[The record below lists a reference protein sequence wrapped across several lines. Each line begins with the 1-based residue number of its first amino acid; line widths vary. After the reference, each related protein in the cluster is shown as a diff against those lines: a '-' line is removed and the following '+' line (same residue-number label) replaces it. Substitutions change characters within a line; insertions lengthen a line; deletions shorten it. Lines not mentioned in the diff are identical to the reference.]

1 MPLNLTYSDIA
12 FPAITGL
19 GLGVGA
25 RLARWGYDIANKSGT
40 RAPVKLSPVESAA
53 VEVPVDV
60 SEEEAEELKKKGI
73 RVKQA
78 ADNILDTAVQ
88 GSLGTLSAVGG
99 WSLADKILDSKRK
112 AKAQKS
118 LERSR
123 RRVEALIR
131 GDQDPEDAGLA
142 RAMKV
147 AAEVYIQHI
156 GDSEPGV
163 GTVREV
169 RAKTASVLEEVAP
182 GILGRGVSTVGE
194 ILKPLGIPLGIAGTL
209 VAMKAYN
216 ASRDENK
223 YRAKAKAMRDYLNNV
238 GAETP
243 TAVMVPVVRKKHP
256 ATVD

>member
-1 MPLNLTYSDIA
+1 MAINLTYSDVA

-40 RAPVKLSPVESAA
+40 RAPAKLPPVESSA

-60 SEEEAEELKKKGI
+60 SEEEAEELRKKGVK
-73 RVKQA
+73 VKQA
-78 ADNILDTAVQ
+78 ADNVLDTAIQ
-88 GSLGTLSAVGG
+88 GTIGTLSTVGG

-123 RRVEALIR
+123 RRVQALIN
-131 GDQDPEDAGLA
+131 GESDPADQGIS
-142 RAMKV
+142 RALKV
-147 AAEVYIQHI
+147 AADVYIENVGLSEF
-156 GDSEPGV
+156 GDHVQFPKAAAALDDVVPSIVSRG
-163 GTVREV
+163 
-169 RAKTASVLEEVAP
+169 AST
-182 GILGRGVSTVGE
+182 IGE

-216 ASRDENK
+216 ANRDENK
-223 YRAKAKAMRDYLNNV
+223 YRAKAKAMRDYLNNI

-243 TAVMVPVVRKKHP
+243 TAVMVPVVRKQP
-256 ATVD
+256 AAAVG